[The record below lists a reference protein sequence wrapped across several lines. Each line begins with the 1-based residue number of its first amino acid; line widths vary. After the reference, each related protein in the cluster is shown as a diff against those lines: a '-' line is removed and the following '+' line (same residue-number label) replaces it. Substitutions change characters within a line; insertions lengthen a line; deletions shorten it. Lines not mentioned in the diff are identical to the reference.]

1 MSATVNDPD
10 IHLQCFN
17 NHGIFTLDE
26 LNQLSNS
33 VKPQLSALH
42 LNIRSFNQHFDEF
55 KNLLDSVPFS
65 LDFVVFK
72 PLTHIINLSLI
83 QGKFP
88 DSLKIAEVVPIFK
101 QGSRLLCTNY
111 RPISVLP
118 VLSKIVEKCVPLSV
132 DNIFG
137 MISPLLSALGLPR
150 NCSEIL
156 SSNIIYLSIKC

>member
-17 NHGIFTLDE
+17 DHGIFTLDE

-65 LDFVVFK
+65 LDFV
-72 PLTHIINLSLI
+72 
-83 QGKFP
+83 
-88 DSLKIAEVVPIFK
+88 
-101 QGSRLLCTNY
+101 
-111 RPISVLP
+111 
-118 VLSKIVEKCVPLSV
+118 
-132 DNIFG
+132 
-137 MISPLLSALGLPR
+137 
-150 NCSEIL
+150 
-156 SSNIIYLSIKC
+156 